1 MNKNLL
7 LYAIGG
13 FAIYYLLFRK
23 KNVTTLEPQT
33 EVPLD
38 QTSSAPTPPMRGG
51 VMEAQV
57 IDLPSGSLPK
67 YNQGIESVV
76 PTTTPIIPKSKVKPK
91 VFGLQVPRLGTQT
104 FDNQTMSLP
113 KILANRR
120 PKVVYYG
127 ELERITPYE
136 DSTRIVKYRHRM
148 MNDIVISEIDENQNM
163 VWYYEANHYPIK
175 IVYPTR

>member
-13 FAIYYLLFRK
+13 FAIYYLLFKK
-23 KNVTTLEPQT
+23 KNANATQVAPQT

-38 QTSSAPTPPMRGG
+38 ETSSAPTPPMRGG

-76 PTTTPIIPKSKVKPK
+76 APKSGTPIIPKRSVKPR
-91 VFGLQVPRLGTQT
+91 VYGLQVPR
-104 FDNQTMSLP
+104 FDSGINSIPKLLVNKRP
-113 KILANRR
+113 KI
-120 PKVVYYG
+120 VYYG

-136 DSTRIVKYRHRM
+136 DTTRIVKYKHRTM
-148 MNDIVISEIDENQNM
+148 GDIVISEIDENQNM
-163 VWYYEANHYPIK
+163 VWYYESNRNPIK
-175 IVYPTR
+175 IIYPTR